1 MLVALEQQDN
11 LKKYLNE
18 VYKVPVL
25 TEDEEK
31 KYALLKEQGDLNAA
45 KILISS
51 HLRLV
56 VKIAFTYKR
65 YGLPMMDVISEG
77 NIGLMRA
84 VKEFTLSKGC
94 KLATYAMW
102 WIRATIQDFILK
114 SWSLVKIGT
123 TVAQKKLFFN
133 LAKIKNKIF
142 SYDQKELTNDNIKYI
157 AEQLNVPEYEVISM
171 DKRLSKQDISLNKA
185 SSHIDDENKEII
197 ELLPSKYGTPEAIL
211 IARDNSSKKQLLIEN
226 ALKTLNDREKEILY
240 SRRLIESPLT
250 LKELSEKYSVSG
262 ERIRQIEESALKK
275 IRDFVIKNNN
285 TKYNIKLLNK

>member
-65 YGLPMMDVISEG
+65 YGLPMMDIISEG

-102 WIRATIQDFILK
+102 WIKATIQDFILK

-133 LAKIKNKIF
+133 LSKIKNKIF
-142 SYDQKELTNDNIKYI
+142 SYNQKELTNDNVKYI

-171 DKRLSKQDISLNKA
+171 NKRLSKQDVSLNRA
-185 SSHIDDENKEII
+185 SSRIDDKNKEII
-197 ELLPSKYGTPEAIL
+197 ELLPSKYGTPESVL
-211 IARDNSSKKQLLIEN
+211 IAKDNKNKKELLIQG
-226 ALKTLNDREKEILY
+226 AIKTLNDREREILY
-240 SRRLIESPLT
+240 SRRLIENPLT
-250 LKELSEKYSVSG
+250 LKELSEKYNVSG

-275 IRDFVIKNNN
+275 IKGFIINNN
-285 TKYNIKLLNK
+285 TKCSVKLLNK

>member
-1 MLVALEQQDN
+1 MLVALEQQN
-11 LKKYLNE
+11 SLNKYLSE
-18 VYKVPVL
+18 VYKIPVL
-25 TEDEEK
+25 TEEEEK
-31 KYALLKEQGDLNAA
+31 RYALLKEQGDLNAA

-56 VKIAFTYKR
+56 VKVAFTYKR

-133 LAKIKNKIF
+133 LSKIKNKIF

-157 AEQLNVPEYEVISM
+157 SQQLNVPEYEVISM
-171 DKRLSKQDISLNKA
+171 DKRLSKQDISLNRA
-185 SSHIDDENKEII
+185 SNRIDDDNKEII
-197 ELLPSKYGTPEAIL
+197 ELLPSKYGTPESIL
-211 IARDNSSKKQLLIEN
+211 MARDSGNKKQLLIQN
-226 ALKTLNDREKEILY
+226 AIKMLNDREKDILY
-240 SRRLIESPLT
+240 NRRLIENPLT
-250 LKELSEKYSVSG
+250 LKELSEKYQISG
-262 ERIRQIEESALKK
+262 ERIRQIEEGALKK
-275 IRDFVIKNNN
+275 IKDFITNNGYEN
-285 TKYNIKLLNK
+285 GWR

>member
-1 MLVALEQQDN
+1 MLVALEQQN
-11 LKKYLNE
+11 SLNKYLSE
-18 VYKVPVL
+18 VYKIPVL
-25 TEDEEK
+25 TEEEEK
-31 KYALLKEQGDLNAA
+31 RYALLKEQGDLNAA

-133 LAKIKNKIF
+133 LSKIKNKIF

-157 AEQLNVPEYEVISM
+157 SQQLNVPEYEVISM
-171 DKRLSKQDISLNKA
+171 DKRLSKQDISLNRV
-185 SSHIDDENKEII
+185 SNRIDDDNKEII
-197 ELLPSKYGTPEAIL
+197 ELLPSKYGTPESIL
-211 IARDNSSKKQLLIEN
+211 MARDSGNKKQLLIQN
-226 ALKTLNDREKEILY
+226 AIKMLNDREKDILY
-240 SRRLIESPLT
+240 NRRLIENPLT
-250 LKELSEKYSVSG
+250 LKELSEKYQISG
-262 ERIRQIEESALKK
+262 ERIRQIEEGALKK
-275 IRDFVIKNNN
+275 IKDFITNNGYEN
-285 TKYNIKLLNK
+285 GWR